1 MALQLTFLLFGN
13 GANPKHAVQL
23 TIDKQFSG
31 IMHLDAGARK
41 LLKVH
46 FKN

>member
-1 MALQLTFLLFGN
+1 MALQFTFLLFGN
-13 GANPKHAVQL
+13 GANPKHAVPV

-31 IMHLDAGARK
+31 IMHLDVGARK
-41 LLKVH
+41 LVKVH